1 MLSHTC
7 PIKVTYGNVQRVNV
21 DPYKAMLAKANDRYI
36 LPCKA
41 KYLYRIITVAALPIC
56 QLFRLEDS
64 SAHCF
69 ERSIHT
75 HQTGRFLC
83 TRGSESTIHPLFEK
97 RILFLFQLLSSALM
111 SQRLNAIKGHLAA
124 ATTTGHKSP
133 DDVVVVWA
141 KRTAIGRARKGVCR
155 VLLFSS
161 PPLKVVEVNQLVLF
175 Q

>member
-1 MLSHTC
+1 
-7 PIKVTYGNVQRVNV
+7 
-21 DPYKAMLAKANDRYI
+21 
-36 LPCKA
+36 
-41 KYLYRIITVAALPIC
+41 
-56 QLFRLEDS
+56 
-64 SAHCF
+64 
-69 ERSIHT
+69 
-75 HQTGRFLC
+75 
-83 TRGSESTIHPLFEK
+83 
-97 RILFLFQLLSSALM
+97 M